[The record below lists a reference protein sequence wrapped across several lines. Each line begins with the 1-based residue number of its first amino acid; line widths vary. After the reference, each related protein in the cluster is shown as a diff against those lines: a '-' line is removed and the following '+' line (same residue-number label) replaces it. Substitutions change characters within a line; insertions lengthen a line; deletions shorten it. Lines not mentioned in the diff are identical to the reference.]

1 MLDEVHVNERENP
14 IGEHDLCHNPG
25 YDFLRLL
32 SWLEEADPENPSL
45 PFAAYFLPVLS
56 ILAGTCAIEGY
67 VNMVG
72 QQLDPKWSSFDTRPK
87 SMRARLTK
95 AYLAAG
101 KKVDFESAVWKDA
114 LALFEMRNVLVH
126 PRYVD
131 VTERRDSEIPDL
143 FQRASDAWP
152 PARCRQV
159 AEATVDALLQD
170 MALQNLREEWL
181 SKGYSGPPR

>member
-1 MLDEVHVNERENP
+1 MNERENP
-14 IGEHDLCHNPG
+14 IGEHELCHNPG

-32 SWLEEADPENPSL
+32 NWLEEADPENPSL

-72 QQLDPKWSSFDTRPK
+72 QQLDPKWSSFDTGPK
-87 SMRARLTK
+87 SMKARLRK
-95 AYLAAG
+95 AYLAAR
-101 KKVDFESAVWKDA
+101 KTVDFESPVWQDA
-114 LALFEMRNVLVH
+114 LAMFEMRNTLVH

-131 VTERRDSEIPDL
+131 VTERRDSEIPDV
-143 FQRASDAWP
+143 FQRASNAWP

-170 MALQNLREEWL
+170 TALQDLREEWQ
-181 SKGYSGPPR
+181 SRGYSGPPR

>member
-1 MLDEVHVNERENP
+1 MNERENP
-14 IGEHDLCHNPG
+14 IGEYELCHNPG

-56 ILAGTCAIEGY
+56 ILAGTCAIEGF
-67 VNMVG
+67 VNRVG
-72 QQLDPKWSSFDTRPK
+72 QQLDSKWSSCDARPK
-87 SMRARLTK
+87 SVKARLTK
-95 AYLAAG
+95 AYEAAR
-101 KKVDFESAVWKDA
+101 KIVDFESPVWQDA
-114 LALFEMRNVLVH
+114 LAMFEVRNTLVH

-131 VTERRDSEIPDL
+131 VTERRDSEIPDV

-159 AEATVDALLQD
+159 TEATVDALLQD
-170 MALQNLREEWL
+170 TGLQNLREEWL
-181 SKGYSGPPR
+181 ERGYSGPPR